1 MNEAVHD
8 TLNLLR
14 QLSDLLAEFPND
26 DLLGR
31 ALARLGIVGIAQQNV
46 VANIRHLRN
55 EELHRFRQA
64 VPPPQQAE
72 EAEEEADV
80 AENVVEQNRLGPIR
94 RGQFLGPRRRLLF
107 QPNQRLCRVGE
118 HRDGIAPNL
127 LRHQAFVPQ
136 VAPLAGPQPFVPPP
150 PPPLPE
156 PAAAA
161 ERNAENASPSEEEGP
176 IGPIE
181 PPRITMEVEP
191 VNVTFGLTEEL
202 DDSCST
208 AILNTTM
215 EIEESRNLD
224 II

>member
-1 MNEAVHD
+1 M
-8 TLNLLR
+8 
-14 QLSDLLAEFPND
+14 
-26 DLLGR
+26 
-31 ALARLGIVGIAQQNV
+31 ARLGIVGIAQQNV
-46 VANIRHLRN
+46 VANIRVSFVAFTITSNRLKHLRN

-181 PPRITMEVEP
+181 PPRITMVLKITGALMKYVCFQEVEP

-208 AILNTTM
+208 GVCPFIFLTHCYF
-215 EIEESRNLD
+215 
-224 II
+224 